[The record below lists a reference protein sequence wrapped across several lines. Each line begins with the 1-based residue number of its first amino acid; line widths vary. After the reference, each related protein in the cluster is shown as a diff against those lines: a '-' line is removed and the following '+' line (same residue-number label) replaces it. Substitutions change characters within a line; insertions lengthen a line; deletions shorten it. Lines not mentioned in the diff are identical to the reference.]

1 MSTTS
6 TPTSTVTRPDP
17 TTRRVPPLGGLNAT
31 LMRLEL
37 RRLLRNRRTVIFTLV
52 MPVVFFL
59 IFGLNA
65 QYGNETVGRGNVSAY
80 IMISMAVY
88 GAMIATTS
96 TGASVSLERS
106 LGWSRQLRLTPL
118 SPGAYIG
125 VKLLL
130 ALVVGLASILAVNVA
145 GLLTHKASMP
155 ASVWVESAAI
165 AWVGSLTFAAF
176 GLFMGYVLP
185 GENVMQILGPG
196 LALLAFLG
204 GLFVPLDEGSVMDH
218 IAQFTPMYGLNN
230 LVHAPLTGDPLK
242 WVWIVNVVAW
252 LVLFGAGAMWR
263 FRRDT
268 ARV

>member
-1 MSTTS
+1 MSTTTLPDLS
-6 TPTSTVTRPDP
+6 DRRTPA
-17 TTRRVPPLGGLNAT
+17 LGGLNPT
-31 LMRLEL
+31 LLRLEL

-59 IFGLNA
+59 IFGLNDA
-65 QYGNETVGRGNVSAY
+65 YATEKVGHGNVAAF

-96 TGASVSLERS
+96 TGASVSIERS

-118 SPGAYIG
+118 APGAYIV

-145 GLLTHKASMP
+145 GLVTHKASMP
-155 ASVWVESAAI
+155 ASVWVTSAAI

-230 LVHAPLTGDPLK
+230 LVHAPLTGDPVK
-242 WVWIVNVVAW
+242 WVWMVNVVGW
-252 LVLFGAGAMWR
+252 LIVFGAGAIWR
-263 FRRDT
+263 FRKDT

>member
-6 TPTSTVTRPDP
+6 PENAQALHARP
-17 TTRRVPPLGGLNAT
+17 VPRLGGFNAT
-31 LMRLEL
+31 LVRLEL

-59 IFGLNA
+59 LFGLNA
-65 QYGNETVGRGNVSAY
+65 GYETKSAGRGNVVAFV
-80 IMISMAVY
+80 MVSMGLY

-96 TGASVSLERS
+96 TGASVSIERS

-118 SPGAYIG
+118 KPVAYIA
-125 VKLLL
+125 VKLVLSL
-130 ALVVGLASILAVNVA
+130 IVGLAAILAVYGA
-145 GLLTHKASMP
+145 GIVTHKAHLP
-155 ASVWVESAAI
+155 VELWIETGLI

-176 GLFMGYVLP
+176 GLFMGYLLP

-196 LALLAFLG
+196 LALLALLG
-204 GLFVPLDEGSVMDH
+204 GLWVPLEDGTVLAE
-218 IAQFTPMYGLNN
+218 IAQFTPMFGLSS
-230 LVHAPLTGDPLK
+230 LVHAPLTGHPVQL
-242 WVWIVNVVAW
+242 VWIVNVVAW
-252 LVLFGAGAMWR
+252 LALFSAGAVWR